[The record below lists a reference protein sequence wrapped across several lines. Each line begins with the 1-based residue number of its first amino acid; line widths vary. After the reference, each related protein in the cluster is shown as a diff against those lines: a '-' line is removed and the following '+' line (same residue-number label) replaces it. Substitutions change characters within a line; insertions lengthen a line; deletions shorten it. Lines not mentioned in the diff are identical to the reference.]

1 MKSTSNGHADPNRQV
16 EGGLGRREFL
26 VLTSS
31 CAAATVAFGP
41 NVFGDVFAAPRD
53 LAVGAVSIDDIDAR
67 LTDASKI
74 NSADASFLRNAAK
87 VTLAGIALAD
97 QNQRSI
103 GFRPHYLVEGND
115 IPVDAWGFN
124 RQSKSCGGP
133 NEFVMPVDVE
143 ERLRFS
149 LVVHNPKESWLKRH
163 LMPESAR
170 PETQTPSLTLS
181 LRNEPNAFNLARAY
195 YVIVPLHDGAS
206 APRWSDYALLK
217 QNGHL
222 VMHEMRGEVP
232 QPLAREHFVLRV
244 DYATGA

>member
-1 MKSTSNGHADPNRQV
+1 MPNFDCSLCARKRGVTCGPSQVPRTQLKKERAMKSTSNGHADPNRQV

-97 QNQRSI
+97 QEQRSI
-103 GFRPHYLVEGND
+103 G
-115 IPVDAWGFN
+115 
-124 RQSKSCGGP
+124 
-133 NEFVMPVDVE
+133 
-143 ERLRFS
+143 
-149 LVVHNPKESWLKRH
+149 
-163 LMPESAR
+163 
-170 PETQTPSLTLS
+170 
-181 LRNEPNAFNLARAY
+181 
-195 YVIVPLHDGAS
+195 
-206 APRWSDYALLK
+206 
-217 QNGHL
+217 
-222 VMHEMRGEVP
+222 
-232 QPLAREHFVLRV
+232 
-244 DYATGA
+244 